1 MLEFPLSTHFNKRI
15 PKQKFYSNLSVAS
28 YLEKLFVKEIDSIV
42 WKYKLSE
49 ETLNINAGSYVKE
62 IEIIEITLKEKNIS
76 QNVIEFIDREIPYH
90 IVFILKYQNKGQLC
104 LCYKEESQNREGK
117 FKVDTYY
124 KTDWQKYEGL
134 SLEIVGLDLDNIYE
148 NFLIQVSDGMLD
160 IDEETGIK
168 EAVEKA
174 KRQEKLRKYIEKLEN
189 KIKNEKQF
197 NQQVKLMGKLR
208 KAKEELNTN

>member
-1 MLEFPLSTHFNKRI
+1 M
-15 PKQKFYSNLSVAS
+15 
-28 YLEKLFVKEIDSIV
+28 
-42 WKYKLSE
+42 
-49 ETLNINAGSYVKE
+49 
-62 IEIIEITLKEKNIS
+62 
-76 QNVIEFIDREIPYH
+76 
-90 IVFILKYQNKGQLC
+90 QLYAAV
-104 LCYKEESQNREGK
+104 CYKEESQNREGK

-124 KTDWQKYEGL
+124 KTDWQKYEDL

-208 KAKEELNTN
+208 KAKEELKAN